1 MVMKFTKTQ
10 IRPLLIAALILVA
23 ARSATYADGFP
34 LRPHSLLLSPSVSYF
49 YANKGWDSVRH
60 LAPFPENGHFS
71 SITYQLYA
79 EYGLSRRFTLVA
91 LLPYSMNNYQQ
102 NGLNSTANGLT
113 DLETGI
119 RYYIANIDYRF
130 YFMVQGTV
138 ITPLYNNPN
147 LGYGETGAE
156 LKFSFAGRGHVF
168 DKNCF
173 FSIENGFRQ
182 YFGSTGPFQDRYNG
196 TFGLTIDKKFQNQL
210 SISVGGFYSVSD
222 FKTFS
227 PTPVVGKDFDFNQV
241 SLSYGHSFNRQF
253 SIFLTGG
260 KFINGRNTG
269 DGTSASISV
278 VVKPF

>member
-1 MVMKFTKTQ
+1 MVTKFTKTQ
-10 IRPLLIAALILVA
+10 IRPLLIAILILVA
-23 ARSATYADGFP
+23 ARSSSYADGFP

-60 LAPFPENGHFS
+60 LTQFPNNGHFS
-71 SITYQLYA
+71 SLTYQLYA

-91 LLPYSMNNYQQ
+91 LLPYSMNTYQQ
-102 NGLNSTANGLT
+102 DGYKSTASGLT

-130 YFMVQGTV
+130 YFMVQGTL

-147 LGYGETGAE
+147 LGYGLTGAE

-210 SISVGGFYSVSD
+210 SISVGGFYSISD

-227 PTPVVGKDFDFNQV
+227 PSPVVGKDFDFNQV

>member
-1 MVMKFTKTQ
+1 MKFTKTQ
-10 IRPLLIAALILVA
+10 IKPLLIAVLILFA
-23 ARSATYADGFP
+23 ARSASYADGFP

-60 LAPFPENGHFS
+60 LTPFPNNGHFS
-71 SITYQLYA
+71 SLTYQLYA

-91 LLPYSMNNYQQ
+91 LLPYVMNTYQQ
-102 NGLNSTANGLT
+102 SDYKSIDNGFT

-147 LGYGETGAE
+147 LGYGQTGAE
-156 LKFSFAGRGHVF
+156 LKFSFAGRGHLF
-168 DKNCF
+168 GKNCF

-182 YFGSTGPFQDRYNG
+182 YFGSTGPFQDRYSG
-196 TFGLTIDKKFQNQL
+196 TFGLTIDKQFQNQL
-210 SISVGGFYSVSD
+210 SISLGGFYSKSD

-227 PTPVVGKDFDFNQV
+227 PTPVMQTKI
-241 SLSYGHSFNRQF
+241 LHSTRFH
-253 SIFLTGG
+253 
-260 KFINGRNTG
+260 
-269 DGTSASISV
+269 
-278 VVKPF
+278 